1 MAALLG
7 LPRGGLW
14 ARPCWV
20 CVWLVSTLSHS
31 HAILRTELWGRWPQV
46 TPVVLKSL
54 LLQGQGKD
62 GEERDSKESSQ
73 HRKRRKLPR
82 PKAPLIPPPP
92 STSGEP
98 GPGGCRQS
106 WLRSPVLLVD
116 RLLKGLSWCP
126 PYTPPPMLSPIREG
140 SGLYF
145 NTLCPTSAQA
155 RPDRLISAMLG
166 E

>member
-1 MAALLG
+1 M
-7 LPRGGLW
+7 
-14 ARPCWV
+14 

-31 HAILRTELWGRWPQV
+31 QAILRTELWGRWPQV

-54 LLQGQGKD
+54 LLQGQEKD

-73 HRKRRKLPR
+73 HRKRKKLPR
-82 PKAPLIPPPP
+82 PKALLIPPPP
-92 STSGEP
+92 SMSGEP

-106 WLRSPVLLVD
+106 CLCSPVFLVD
-116 RLLKGLSWCP
+116 RLLKGLSQCP
-126 PYTPPPMLSPIREG
+126 AYTPPPMLSPIREG

-145 NTLCPTSAQA
+145 NTLCSTSARA